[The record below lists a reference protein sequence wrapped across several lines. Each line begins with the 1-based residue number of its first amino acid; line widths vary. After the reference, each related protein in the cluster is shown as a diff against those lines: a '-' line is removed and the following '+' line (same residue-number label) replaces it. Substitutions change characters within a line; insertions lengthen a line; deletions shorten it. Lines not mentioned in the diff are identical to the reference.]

1 MRKTPNII
9 KKVEAKIWIV
19 SAKIKKLAP
28 QKITPQFRSRQ
39 LSLYLS
45 EAFSPIKWFLFSWHF
60 LKIEF
65 SRSIWR
71 FYVLFKF
78 PRHRFDFLKIGVR
91 ALSKVKWFFV
101 FSSPFSHFRSGPS
114 FSLFYARGDFYLFRL
129 RFSLRH
135 FYVDQGNIFQNH
147 LHPLTHTPY
156 ILYNPLINIHS

>member
-1 MRKTPNII
+1 MIAKSNLDGIWN
-9 KKVEAKIWIV
+9 KVRFLGQAFSWPKLTFWRFYYFEEAFIHKEKVKWEKPLI
-19 SAKIKKLAP
+19 SSKKLKRKYGSSRRKLKSAP

-78 PRHRFDFLKIGVR
+78 PRHRFDFLKDRGQGSFQGQVIFC
-91 ALSKVKWFFV
+91 FFE
-101 FSSPFSHFRSGPS
+101 PF
-114 FSLFYARGDFYLFRL
+114 FSLSIGPLFFTFL
-129 RFSLRH
+129 R
-135 FYVDQGNIFQNH
+135 
-147 LHPLTHTPY
+147 
-156 ILYNPLINIHS
+156 